1 MNSKQINQKNMSA
14 KNKSIFGNIIWYA
27 SGSSL
32 KDLAKSQLN
41 YSEFIGIGGLNIFS
55 TILIGL
61 ISSWSS
67 SKIFNNEPIALHLVI
82 GVIASFLVFSINRQS
97 IKALILIEN
106 IEKKKRNSFNLLP
119 IYLFAIVVGLIIS
132 FPIKFYI
139 FGVDFISKNHSIL
152 DTISELDKITDVSAT
167 PKLISWS
174 ISLFLMLLILSPTL
188 IKYFTIKSNYQK
200 ETSSFINEFMW
211 FCSGANKEIVRRC
224 PNEHSKYF
232 GIGGTIL
239 FTALMASL
247 SGGYAITTVFD
258 SVTAGIFFGIF
269 WGSLIFNLDRFIVNT
284 MYSDGE
290 PSISLK
296 EILGGLPR
304 LIIAIFLGIV
314 ISMPLELR
322 IYEKEIIVEINE
334 LKKDKLNEF
343 IKEDQNKLDS
353 ISIKLE
359 EVHNTP
365 VSQTIFQ
372 SGIVTGSTTLNQ
384 LISARN
390 NKETNRASIQQK
402 INAYTNKLN
411 SLTEEDSEGNSK
423 KGVLIEE
430 RSKLINIRNTLTREI
445 NTIDGNIKSSDAGLR
460 KVISDAEEQKKIQ
473 IIDLQTQINDLRVKI
488 KKGGEEYKL
497 DLNDYNGFQARMKA
511 FSKLRDENPTTN
523 ISAFFIMLLFIIIEI
538 APVLFKMMMTAGDY
552 DFILITEKEKI
563 RAHEIEKLSRINDW
577 ANTEIQKVIEE
588 NRIKV
593 MQKQSELEAE
603 FKANEVLLNTI
614 AEAQVELSKIA
625 VERWKEEELK
635 KIKKDPNY
643 FIKSVIKQ
651 SNS

>member
-1 MNSKQINQKNMSA
+1 MSA
-14 KNKSIFGNIIWYA
+14 KNKSLFGNIIWYA

-67 SKIFNNEPIALHLVI
+67 SKLFNNEPIVLHIAI

-97 IKALILIEN
+97 IKALVLMEN
-106 IEKKKRNSFNLLP
+106 IEKKRRNNFNLFP

-132 FPIKFYI
+132 FPIKFYV
-139 FGVDFISKNHSIL
+139 FGVDFISRNHNIL
-152 DTISELDKITDVSAT
+152 DTISTLDKITDVSAT

-188 IKYFTIKSNYQK
+188 IKYFSIRSNYQK
-200 ETSSFINEFMW
+200 ETSSYLNEFMW
-211 FCSGANKEIVRRC
+211 FCSGVNKEIVRRC

-239 FTALMASL
+239 FTALMASI

-290 PSISLK
+290 PTISLK

-334 LKKDKLNEF
+334 LKKEKLNEF
-343 IKEDQNKLDS
+343 IKDDQNKLDS
-353 ISIKLE
+353 ISTKLE
-359 EVHNTP
+359 EVINTP
-365 VSQTIFQ
+365 VSQTVFQ

-384 LISARN
+384 LISERN
-390 NKETNRASIQQK
+390 NKETNRAAIQQK
-402 INAYTNKLN
+402 IYAYTKKLN
-411 SLTEEDSEGNSK
+411 SLSEEDSEGSSK
-423 KGVLIEE
+423 KGILIEE
-430 RSKLINIRNTLTREI
+430 RSKLINTRNTLTREI

-460 KVISDAEEQKKIQ
+460 KVISDAEEQKKTQ
-473 IIDLQTQINDLRVKI
+473 INDLQTQINDLREKI
-488 KKGGEEYKL
+488 KKGGDEYKL

-552 DFILITEKEKI
+552 DLILITEKEKI

-577 ANTEIQKVIEE
+577 ANTEIQKVVEE
-588 NRIKV
+588 NRIRV
-593 MQKQSELEAE
+593 LQKQNELDTE
-603 FKANEVLLNTI
+603 FKANEALLTEI
-614 AEAQVELSKIA
+614 SEAQVELAKIA
-625 VERWKEEELK
+625 VKKWKEQELK
-635 KIKKDPNY
+635 KIEEDPSY
-643 FIKSVIKQ
+643 FIKSVIK
-651 SNS
+651 